1 MPEIVEQLDRLHEH
15 LNNGGT
21 LSNFMDGEIT
31 SAAALKSPTPNPSE
45 EGKSKVF

>member
-15 LNNGGT
+15 LNSGGT

-31 SAAALKSPTPNPSE
+31 SAAALKSRVKSQ
-45 EGKSKVF
+45 KSKVY